1 MYTYKKK
8 YIYIHIQIQIHIH
21 ICIYIYIYIYVYTYI
36 CIYIIYINMYIY
48 ICIYI
53 YISFLLAL
61 LTWSVIPFGDNMVLI
76 DLNVSVLFFFAISS
90 LGVLMLIITAGWSSN
105 YQLFCKK

>member
-1 MYTYKKK
+1 MYIH
-8 YIYIHIQIQIHIH
+8 YIYKYV
-21 ICIYIYIYIYVYTYI
+21 YIY
-36 CIYIIYINMYIY
+36 MY
-48 ICIYI
+48 IYI